1 MAQNLTQTQALKQT
15 QSLTPQQLQVVR
27 MLEMPVSE
35 LEECIHTELLDN
47 AALVTKDDDFDSNN
61 DTEDDGGDD
70 LSMDSDPSAI
80 RDSSLDDYSSED
92 DTPDWLLER
101 SSNQSARQEQEIPF
115 SESSTFYEELDK
127 QIGEHDLTEH
137 QQELVRYLI
146 GSLDDD
152 GLLRKNLSSIEDE
165 LMIYHN
171 VMVKDGELEQ
181 ALKTLQSFDPAGI
194 GARNLQECL
203 LIQLKRRKYT
213 KYTMLEEEVINNYFD
228 DFTHKRWE
236 RIQQRL
242 GLSDTDFNHVIF
254 TLTHLNPRP
263 GSSLGEITGKNF
275 QQIVPD
281 FIVDTDDDGHISI
294 SLNNGNIPELHI
306 SRSFRDSLEELTK
319 RKDKISRSAR
329 DGLLYTKQKID
340 AAQGFINAV
349 KQRQMTL
356 YSTMK
361 AIVDLQRPFFQEG
374 DESLLK
380 PMILKDVADKT
391 GLDISTI
398 SRVSNSKYVQTNYGL
413 YPLKYFFSDGYTTE
427 SGEELS
433 TREIRRI
440 LKECIENENKRQPL
454 TDDALAG
461 ILKEKGYPIAR
472 RTVAKY
478 REQLG
483 LPVAR
488 MRKLG

>member
-47 AALVTKDDDFDSNN
+47 AALVTKDDDLDSDNN
-61 DTEDDGGDD
+61 MEENGGDD
-70 LSMDSDPSAI
+70 LSMDSDPASV

-115 SESSTFYEELDK
+115 SENNTFYEELDK
-127 QIGEHDLTEH
+127 QIGEHELTEH
-137 QQELVRYLI
+137 QQELVKYLI

-152 GLLRKNLSSIEDE
+152 GLLRKDLSSIEDE

-181 ALKTLQSFDPAGI
+181 ALKVLQSFDPAGI

-203 LIQLKRRKYT
+203 LIQLKRRKDSRFRT
-213 KYTMLEEEVINNYFD
+213 LEIEVINNYFD
-228 DFTHKRWE
+228 EFTHKHWE
-236 RIQQRL
+236 RIQQKL
-242 GLSDTDFNHVIF
+242 GLSDDDFKQVIF
-254 TLTHLNPRP
+254 DLTHLNPRP

-275 QQIVPD
+275 QQILPD

-306 SRSFRDSLEELTK
+306 SRSFRDSLEDLTK
-319 RKDKISRSAR
+319 RKDKMSKSAR
-329 DGLLYTKQKID
+329 EGLLYTKQKID

-361 AIVDLQRPFFQEG
+361 AIVNLQRPFFLEG

-398 SRVSNSKYVQTNYGL
+398 SRVSNSKYVQTNYGI
-413 YPLKYFFSDGYTTE
+413 YPLKFFFSDGYTTQD
-427 SGEELS
+427 GEELS

-440 LKECIENENKRQPL
+440 LKECIDKEDKKRPM
-454 TDDALAG
+454 TDEALAG
-461 ILKEKGYPIAR
+461 ILKDKGYPIAR

-488 MRKLG
+488 MRKQG

>member
-47 AALVTKDDDFDSNN
+47 AALVTKDDDLDSNT
-61 DTEDDGGDD
+61 DSESESGDD
-70 LSMDSDPSAI
+70 LSMDSDPSTI

-101 SSNQSARQEQEIPF
+101 TSNQSMQQEQEIPF
-115 SESSTFYEELDK
+115 SENNTFYEELDK

-137 QQELVRYLI
+137 QQELVKYLI

-152 GLLRKNLSSIEDE
+152 GLLRMDLSSIEDE

-171 VMVKDGELEQ
+171 VMVNDGELES
-181 ALKTLQSFDPAGI
+181 ALKVLQSFDPAGI

-203 LIQLKRRKYT
+203 LIQLGRRKDSRFRQ
-213 KYTMLEEEVINNYFD
+213 LEIEIVKNYFEE
-228 DFTHKRWE
+228 FTHKHWDK
-236 RIQQRL
+236 IQQRL
-242 GLSDTDFNHVIF
+242 ELSDDDFKQVIF
-254 TLTHLNPRP
+254 DLTHLNPRP

-275 QQIVPD
+275 QQILPD
-281 FIVDTDDDGHISI
+281 FIVDTDDDGNISI
-294 SLNNGNIPELHI
+294 SLNNGNIPELHV
-306 SRSFRDSLEELTK
+306 SRSFRDSLEDLTR
-319 RKDKISRSAR
+319 RKDKISKSAR
-329 DGLLYTKQKID
+329 EGLLYTKQKID

-380 PMILKDVADKT
+380 PMILKDVADRT

-398 SRVSNSKYVQTNYGL
+398 SRVSNSKYVQTNYGI
-413 YPLKYFFSDGYTTE
+413 YPLKFFFSDGYTTE
-427 SGEELS
+427 NGEELS

-440 LKECIENENKRQPL
+440 LKECIDKEDKRKPM
-454 TDDALAG
+454 TDEALAN

-488 MRKLG
+488 MRKQG

>member
-47 AALVTKDDDFDSNN
+47 AALVTKDDDLDSNN
-61 DTEDDGGDD
+61 DAEENSGDD
-70 LSMDSDPSAI
+70 LSMDSDPSAV

-101 SSNQSARQEQEIPF
+101 SSNQNARQEQEIPF
-115 SESSTFYEELDK
+115 SENNTFYEELDK

-137 QQELVRYLI
+137 QQELVKYLI

-152 GLLRKNLSSIEDE
+152 GLLRKDLTSIEDE

-181 ALKTLQSFDPAGI
+181 ALKVLQSFDPAGI
-194 GARNLQECL
+194 GARTLQECL
-203 LIQLKRRKYT
+203 LIQLDRRKETRYRT
-213 KYTMLEEEVINNYFD
+213 LEIEIIKNYFE
-228 DFTHKRWE
+228 DFTHKHWE

-242 GLSDTDFNHVIF
+242 ELSDEDFKQVIF
-254 TLTHLNPRP
+254 DLTHLNPRP

-275 QQIVPD
+275 QQILPD
-281 FIVDTDDDGHISI
+281 FIVDTDDDGNISI

-306 SRSFRDSLEELTK
+306 SRSFRDSLEDLAR
-319 RKDKISRSAR
+319 RKDKISKSAR
-329 DGLLYTKQKID
+329 EGLLYTKQKID

-361 AIVDLQRPFFQEG
+361 AIVSLQRPFFLEG

-380 PMILKDVADKT
+380 PMILKDVADRT
-391 GLDISTI
+391 GLDVSTI
-398 SRVSNSKYVQTNYGL
+398 SRVSNSKYVQTNYGI
-413 YPLKYFFSDGYTTE
+413 YPLKFFFSDGYTTE
-427 SGEELS
+427 NGEELS

-440 LKECIENENKRQPL
+440 LKECIDKEDKKRPM
-454 TDDALAG
+454 TDEALAN
-461 ILKEKGYPIAR
+461 ILKDKGYPIAR

-483 LPVAR
+483 VPVAR
-488 MRKLG
+488 MRKQG

>member
-1 MAQNLTQTQALKQT
+1 MAQNLTQTQTLKQT

-35 LEECIHTELLDN
+35 LEECIHTELLEN
-47 AALVTKDDDFDSNN
+47 AALVTKDDDLDSDN
-61 DTEDDGGDD
+61 EGDGGDD
-70 LSMDSDPSAI
+70 LSMDSNPAEEHDT
-80 RDSSLDDYSSED
+80 SLDDYSSED

-101 SSNQSARQEQEIPF
+101 SSNQSAQQEQEIPF
-115 SESSTFYEELDK
+115 SESNTFYEELDR
-127 QIGEHDLTEH
+127 QIGEHELTEH
-137 QQELVRYLI
+137 QQELVKYLI

-152 GLLRKNLSSIEDE
+152 GLLRKDLSSIEDE

-181 ALKTLQSFDPAGI
+181 ALKVLQSFDPAGI
-194 GARNLQECL
+194 GARDLQECL
-203 LIQLKRRKYT
+203 LLQLGRRKDSRFRQ
-213 KYTMLEEEVINNYFD
+213 LETEVIKNYFEE
-228 DFTHKRWE
+228 FTHKHWDK
-236 RIQQRL
+236 IQQRMN
-242 GLSDTDFNHVIF
+242 LSDEDFKQVLF
-254 TLTHLNPRP
+254 DLTHLNPRP

-275 QQIVPD
+275 QQILPD
-281 FIVDTDDDGHISI
+281 FIVDTDDDGNISI
-294 SLNNGNIPELHI
+294 SLNNGNIPELYI
-306 SRSFRDSLEELTK
+306 SRSFRDSLEDLSK
-319 RKDKISRSAR
+319 RKDKISKAAR
-329 DGLLYTKQKID
+329 ESLLYTKQKID

-361 AIVDLQRPFFQEG
+361 AIVDLQRPFFLDG

-380 PMILKDVADKT
+380 PMILKDVADRT
-391 GLDISTI
+391 RLDISTI
-398 SRVSNSKYVQTNYGL
+398 SRVSNSKYVQTNYGI
-413 YPLKYFFSDGYTTE
+413 YPLKFFFSDGYTTE

-440 LKECIENENKRQPL
+440 LKECIDKEDKSKPM
-454 TDDALAG
+454 TDEALAN

-483 LPVAR
+483 VPVAR
-488 MRKLG
+488 MRKQG

>member
-47 AALVTKDDDFDSNN
+47 AALVTKDDDLDANN
-61 DTEDDGGDD
+61 DAEADGGDD
-70 LSMDSDPSAI
+70 LSMDSNPADV
-80 RDSSLDDYSSED
+80 RDSSLDDYGSED

-101 SSNQSARQEQEIPF
+101 SSNQSAQQEQEIPF
-115 SESSTFYEELDK
+115 NDNNTFYEELDR
-127 QIGEHDLTEH
+127 QIGEHDLTPH
-137 QQELVRYLI
+137 QQELVKYLV

-152 GLLRKNLSSIEDE
+152 GLLRKDLSSIEDE

-171 VMVKDGELEQ
+171 IMVKDGELEH
-181 ALKTLQSFDPAGI
+181 ALAVLQSFDPPGI
-194 GARNLQECL
+194 GARDLRECL
-203 LIQLKRRKYT
+203 LIQLNRRKET
-213 KYTMLEEEVINNYFD
+213 RFRQLEIQVITNYFD
-228 DFTHKRWE
+228 DFTHKRWDK
-236 RIQQRL
+236 IQQRME
-242 GLSDTDFNHVIF
+242 LSDEDFKQVIF
-254 TLTHLNPRP
+254 DLTHLNPRP

-275 QQIVPD
+275 QQILPD
-281 FIVDTDDDGHISI
+281 FIVDTDDDGNISI
-294 SLNNGNIPELHI
+294 SLNNGNIPELHV
-306 SRSFRDSLEELTK
+306 SRSFRESLDDLVR
-319 RKDKISRSAR
+319 RKDKISKSAR
-329 DGLLYTKQKID
+329 EGLLYTKQKID
-340 AAQGFINAV
+340 AAQGFIDAV
-349 KQRQMTL
+349 KQRQATL

-361 AIVDLQRPFFQEG
+361 AIVDLQRPFFLDG

-380 PMILKDVADKT
+380 PMILKDVADRT

-398 SRVSNSKYVQTNYGL
+398 SRVSNSKYVQTNYGI
-413 YPLKYFFSDGYTTE
+413 YPLKFFFSDGYTTE
-427 SGEELS
+427 GGEELS

-440 LKECIENENKRQPL
+440 LKECIDKEDKKRPM
-454 TDDALAG
+454 TDEALANV
-461 ILKEKGYPIAR
+461 LKEKGYPIAR

-488 MRKLG
+488 MRKEG

>member
-47 AALVTKDDDFDSNN
+47 AALVTKDDDLDSNN
-61 DTEDDGGDD
+61 DAEENSGDD
-70 LSMDSDPSAI
+70 LSMDSDPSAV

-101 SSNQSARQEQEIPF
+101 SSNQNARQEQEIPF
-115 SESSTFYEELDK
+115 SENNTFYEELDK

-137 QQELVRYLI
+137 QQELVKYLI

-152 GLLRKNLSSIEDE
+152 GLLRKDLTSIEDE

-181 ALKTLQSFDPAGI
+181 ALKVLQSFDPAGI
-194 GARNLQECL
+194 GARTLQECL
-203 LIQLKRRKYT
+203 LIQLDRRKETRYRT
-213 KYTMLEEEVINNYFD
+213 LEIEIIKNYFE
-228 DFTHKRWE
+228 DFTHKHWE
-236 RIQQRL
+236 RVQQRL
-242 GLSDTDFNHVIF
+242 ELSDEDFKQVIF
-254 TLTHLNPRP
+254 DLTHLNPRP

-275 QQIVPD
+275 QQILPD
-281 FIVDTDDDGHISI
+281 FIVDTDDDGNISI

-306 SRSFRDSLEELTK
+306 SRSFRDSLEDLAR
-319 RKDKISRSAR
+319 RKDKISKSAR
-329 DGLLYTKQKID
+329 EGLLYTKQKID

-361 AIVDLQRPFFQEG
+361 AIVSLQRPFFLEG

-380 PMILKDVADKT
+380 PMILKDVADRT
-391 GLDISTI
+391 GLDVSTI
-398 SRVSNSKYVQTNYGL
+398 SRVSNSKYVQTNYGI
-413 YPLKYFFSDGYTTE
+413 YPLKFFFSDGYTTE
-427 SGEELS
+427 NGEELS

-440 LKECIENENKRQPL
+440 LKECIDKEDKKRPM
-454 TDDALAG
+454 TDEALAN
-461 ILKEKGYPIAR
+461 ILKDKGYPIAR

-483 LPVAR
+483 VPVAR
-488 MRKLG
+488 MRKQG

>member
-213 KYTMLEEEVINNYFD
+213 KYTMLEEGVINNYFD

-242 GLSDTDFNHVIF
+242 GLSDADFNHVIF

>member
-152 GLLRKNLSSIEDE
+152 GLLRKSLSSIEDE

-213 KYTMLEEEVINNYFD
+213 KYTMLEEGVINNYFD

-242 GLSDTDFNHVIF
+242 GLSDADFDHVIF

>member
-47 AALVTKDDDFDSNN
+47 AALVTKDDDLDANN
-61 DTEDDGGDD
+61 DEEENGGDD
-70 LSMDSDPSAI
+70 LSMDSDPSEI
-80 RDSSLDDYSSED
+80 RDSSLDDYGSED

-101 SSNQSARQEQEIPF
+101 TSNQSAQQEQEIPF
-115 SESSTFYEELDK
+115 SENNTFYEELDQ
-127 QIGEHDLTEH
+127 QIGEHNLTEH
-137 QQELVRYLI
+137 QQELVKYLI

-152 GLLRKNLSSIEDE
+152 GLLRKDLSAIEDE
-165 LMIYHN
+165 LTIYHN
-171 VMVKDGELEQ
+171 VIVKEGELEQ
-181 ALKTLQSFDPAGI
+181 ALKVLQSFDPPGI
-194 GARNLQECL
+194 GAHDLQECL
-203 LIQLKRRKYT
+203 LIQLNRRKDT
-213 KYTMLEEEVINNYFD
+213 RFRKLEIEVIKNYFD
-228 DFTHKRWE
+228 DFTHKRWVK
-236 RIQQRL
+236 IQQRME
-242 GLSDTDFNHVIF
+242 LSDEDFKQVIF
-254 TLTHLNPRP
+254 DLTHLNPRP
-263 GSSLGEITGKNF
+263 GSSLGEVTGKNF
-275 QQIVPD
+275 QQILPD
-281 FIVDTDDDGHISI
+281 FIVDTDDNGNISI

-306 SRSFRDSLEELTK
+306 SRSFKESLDDLTR
-319 RKDKISRSAR
+319 RKDKISKSAR
-329 DGLLYTKQKID
+329 ESLLYTKQKVD

-361 AIVDLQRPFFQEG
+361 AIVNLQRPFFIEG

-398 SRVSNSKYVQTNYGL
+398 SRVSNSKYVQTNYGI
-413 YPLKYFFSDGYTTE
+413 YPLKFFFSDGYTTE
-427 SGEELS
+427 NGEELS

-440 LKECIENENKRQPL
+440 LKECIDNEDKKKPM
-454 TDDALAG
+454 TDEALAS

-483 LPVAR
+483 VPVAR
-488 MRKLG
+488 MRKQG

>member
-47 AALVTKDDDFDSNN
+47 AALVTKDDDLDSNT
-61 DTEDDGGDD
+61 DSELESGDD
-70 LSMDSDPSAI
+70 LSMDSDPSTI

-101 SSNQSARQEQEIPF
+101 TFNQSMQQEQEIPF
-115 SESSTFYEELDK
+115 SENNTFYEELDK

-137 QQELVRYLI
+137 QQELVKYLI

-152 GLLRKNLSSIEDE
+152 GLLRKDLSSIEDE

-171 VMVKDGELEQ
+171 VMVNDGELES
-181 ALKTLQSFDPAGI
+181 ALKVLQSFDPAGI

-203 LIQLKRRKYT
+203 LIQLGRRKDSRFRQ
-213 KYTMLEEEVINNYFD
+213 LEIEIVKNYFEE
-228 DFTHKRWE
+228 FTHKHWDK
-236 RIQQRL
+236 IQQRL
-242 GLSDTDFNHVIF
+242 ELSDDDFKQVIF
-254 TLTHLNPRP
+254 DLTHLNPRP

-275 QQIVPD
+275 QQILPD
-281 FIVDTDDDGHISI
+281 FIVDTDDDGNISI
-294 SLNNGNIPELHI
+294 SLNNGNIPELHV
-306 SRSFRDSLEELTK
+306 SRSFRDSLEDLTR
-319 RKDKISRSAR
+319 RKDKISKSAR
-329 DGLLYTKQKID
+329 EGLLYTKQKID

-380 PMILKDVADKT
+380 PMILKDVADRT

-398 SRVSNSKYVQTNYGL
+398 SRVSNSKYVQTNYGI
-413 YPLKYFFSDGYTTE
+413 YPLKFFFSDGYTTE
-427 SGEELS
+427 NGEELS

-440 LKECIENENKRQPL
+440 LKECIDKEDKKKPM
-454 TDDALAG
+454 TDEALAN

-488 MRKLG
+488 MRKQG

>member
-47 AALVTKDDDFDSNN
+47 AALVTKDDDLDSDNN
-61 DTEDDGGDD
+61 MEENGGDD
-70 LSMDSDPSAI
+70 LSMDSDPASV

-115 SESSTFYEELDK
+115 SENNTFYEELDK
-127 QIGEHDLTEH
+127 QIGEHELTEH
-137 QQELVRYLI
+137 QQELVKYLI

-152 GLLRKNLSSIEDE
+152 GLLRKDLSSIEDE

-181 ALKTLQSFDPAGI
+181 ALKVLQSFDPAGI

-203 LIQLKRRKYT
+203 LIQLKRRKDSRFRT
-213 KYTMLEEEVINNYFD
+213 LEIEVIKNYFD
-228 DFTHKRWE
+228 EFTHKHWE
-236 RIQQRL
+236 RIQQKL
-242 GLSDTDFNHVIF
+242 GLSDDDFKQVIF
-254 TLTHLNPRP
+254 DLTHLNPRP

-275 QQIVPD
+275 QQILPD

-306 SRSFRDSLEELTK
+306 SRSFRDSLEDLTK
-319 RKDKISRSAR
+319 RKDKMSKSAR
-329 DGLLYTKQKID
+329 EGLLYTKQKID

-361 AIVDLQRPFFQEG
+361 AIVNLQRPFFLEG

-398 SRVSNSKYVQTNYGL
+398 SRVSNSKYVQTNYGI
-413 YPLKYFFSDGYTTE
+413 YPLKFFFSDGYTTQD
-427 SGEELS
+427 GEELS

-440 LKECIENENKRQPL
+440 LKECIDKEDKKRPM
-454 TDDALAG
+454 TDEALAG
-461 ILKEKGYPIAR
+461 ILKDKGYPIAR

-488 MRKLG
+488 MRKQG

>member
-47 AALVTKDDDFDSNN
+47 AALVTKDDDLDSNT
-61 DTEDDGGDD
+61 DSESESGDD
-70 LSMDSDPSAI
+70 LSMDSDPSTI

-101 SSNQSARQEQEIPF
+101 TSNQSMQQEQEIPF
-115 SESSTFYEELDK
+115 SENNTFYEELDK

-137 QQELVRYLI
+137 QQELVKYLI

-152 GLLRKNLSSIEDE
+152 GLLRKDLSSIEDE

-171 VMVKDGELEQ
+171 VMVNDGELES
-181 ALKTLQSFDPAGI
+181 ALKVLQSFDPAGI

-203 LIQLKRRKYT
+203 LIQLGRRKDSRFRQ
-213 KYTMLEEEVINNYFD
+213 LEIEIVKNYFEE
-228 DFTHKRWE
+228 FTHKHWDK
-236 RIQQRL
+236 IQQRL
-242 GLSDTDFNHVIF
+242 ELSDDDFKQVIF
-254 TLTHLNPRP
+254 DLTHLNPRP

-275 QQIVPD
+275 QQILPD
-281 FIVDTDDDGHISI
+281 FIVDTDDDGNISI
-294 SLNNGNIPELHI
+294 SLNNGNIPELHV
-306 SRSFRDSLEELTK
+306 SRSFRDSLEDLTR
-319 RKDKISRSAR
+319 RKDKISKSAR
-329 DGLLYTKQKID
+329 EGLLYTKQKID

-380 PMILKDVADKT
+380 PMILKDVADRT

-398 SRVSNSKYVQTNYGL
+398 SRVSNSKYVQTNYGI
-413 YPLKYFFSDGYTTE
+413 YPLKFFFSDGYTTE
-427 SGEELS
+427 NGEELS

-440 LKECIENENKRQPL
+440 LKECIDKEDKKKPM
-454 TDDALAG
+454 TDEALAN

-488 MRKLG
+488 MRKQG

>member
-47 AALVTKDDDFDSNN
+47 AALVTKDDDLDSNN
-61 DTEDDGGDD
+61 DSEENGGDD
-70 LSMDSDPSAI
+70 LSMDSDGSTV
-80 RDSSLDDYSSED
+80 RDSSLDDYNSED

-101 SSNQSARQEQEIPF
+101 SSSQSARQEQEIPF
-115 SESSTFYEELDK
+115 SENNTFYEELDR
-127 QIGEHDLTEH
+127 QIGEHELTEH
-137 QQELVRYLI
+137 QRELVKYLI

-152 GLLRKNLSSIEDE
+152 GLLRKDLSSIEDE

-181 ALKTLQSFDPAGI
+181 ALKVLQSFDPAGI
-194 GARNLQECL
+194 GARDLQECL
-203 LIQLKRRKYT
+203 LIQLDRRKDSRFR
-213 KYTMLEEEVINNYFD
+213 KLEIEVIKNYFD

-242 GLSDTDFNHVIF
+242 GLSDEDFKQVIF
-254 TLTHLNPRP
+254 DLTHLNPRP

-275 QQIVPD
+275 QQILPD
-281 FIVDTDDDGHISI
+281 FIVDTDDNGNISI

-306 SRSFRDSLEELTK
+306 SRSFRDSLEDLTR
-319 RKDKISRSAR
+319 RKDKISKSAR
-329 DGLLYTKQKID
+329 EGMLYTKQKID

-361 AIVDLQRPFFQEG
+361 AIVNLQRPFFLEG

-391 GLDISTI
+391 GLDVSTI
-398 SRVSNSKYVQTNYGL
+398 SRVSNSKYVQTNYGI
-413 YPLKYFFSDGYTTE
+413 YPLKFFFSDGYTTE
-427 SGEELS
+427 NGEELS

-440 LKECIENENKRQPL
+440 LKECIDKEDKKRPM
-454 TDDALAG
+454 TDEALAG
-461 ILKEKGYPIAR
+461 ILKDKGYPIAR

-483 LPVAR
+483 VPVAR
-488 MRKLG
+488 MRKQG

>member
-47 AALVTKDDDFDSNN
+47 AALVTKDDDLDSNT
-61 DTEDDGGDD
+61 DSESESGDD
-70 LSMDSDPSAI
+70 LSMDSDPSTI

-101 SSNQSARQEQEIPF
+101 TSNQSMQQEQEIPF
-115 SESSTFYEELDK
+115 SENNTFYEELDK

-137 QQELVRYLI
+137 QQELVKYLI

-152 GLLRKNLSSIEDE
+152 GLLRKDLSSIEDE

-171 VMVKDGELEQ
+171 VMVNDGELES
-181 ALKTLQSFDPAGI
+181 ALKVLQSFDPAGI

-203 LIQLKRRKYT
+203 LIQLGRRKDSRFRQ
-213 KYTMLEEEVINNYFD
+213 LEIEIVKNYFEE
-228 DFTHKRWE
+228 FTHKHWDK
-236 RIQQRL
+236 IQQRL
-242 GLSDTDFNHVIF
+242 ELSDDDFKQVIF
-254 TLTHLNPRP
+254 DLTHLNPRP

-275 QQIVPD
+275 QQILPD
-281 FIVDTDDDGHISI
+281 FIVDTDDDGNISI
-294 SLNNGNIPELHI
+294 SLNNGNIPELHV
-306 SRSFRDSLEELTK
+306 SRSFRDSLEDLTR
-319 RKDKISRSAR
+319 RKDKISKSAR
-329 DGLLYTKQKID
+329 EGLLYTKQKID

-380 PMILKDVADKT
+380 PMILKDVADRT

-398 SRVSNSKYVQTNYGL
+398 SRVSNSKYVQTNYGI
-413 YPLKYFFSDGYTTE
+413 YPLKFFFSDGYTTE
-427 SGEELS
+427 NGEELS

-440 LKECIENENKRQPL
+440 LKECIDKEDKRKPM
-454 TDDALAG
+454 TDEALAN

-488 MRKLG
+488 MRKQG

>member
-1 MAQNLTQTQALKQT
+1 
-15 QSLTPQQLQVVR
+15 

-47 AALVTKDDDFDSNN
+47 AALVTKDDDLDANN
-61 DTEDDGGDD
+61 DSGEADGGDD
-70 LSMDSDPSAI
+70 LSMDSNPADV
-80 RDSSLDDYSSED
+80 RDASLDDYGSED

-101 SSNQSARQEQEIPF
+101 SSNQSAQQEQEIPF
-115 SESSTFYEELDK
+115 SENNTFYEELDK
-127 QIGEHDLTEH
+127 QIGEHELTDH
-137 QQELVRYLI
+137 QQELIRYLI

-152 GLLRKNLSSIEDE
+152 GLLRKDLPTIEDE

-171 VMVKDGELEQ
+171 IMVKEGELEQ

-194 GARNLQECL
+194 GARDLRECL
-203 LIQLKRRKYT
+203 LLQLSRRKASRFRQ
-213 KYTMLEEEVINNYFD
+213 LEIEVITHYFE
-228 DFTHKRWE
+228 DFTYKHWDKL
-236 RIQQRL
+236 QQRME
-242 GLSDTDFNHVIF
+242 LSDEDFKQVIF
-254 TLTHLNPRP
+254 DLTHLNPRP
-263 GSSLGEITGKNF
+263 GSSLGEVTGKNF
-275 QQIVPD
+275 QQILPD

-294 SLNNGNIPELHI
+294 SLNNGNIPELHV
-306 SRSFRDSLEELTK
+306 SRSFRDSLDDLTR
-319 RKDKISRSAR
+319 RKDKISKAAR
-329 DGLLYTKQKID
+329 ESLLYTKQKID

-349 KQRQMTL
+349 KQRQLTL

-361 AIVDLQRPFFQEG
+361 AIVDVQRSFFLEG

-380 PMILKDVADKT
+380 PMILKDIADRT

-398 SRVSNSKYVQTNYGL
+398 SRVSNSKYVQTNYGI
-413 YPLKYFFSDGYTTE
+413 YPLKFFFSDGFTTE

-440 LKECIENENKRQPL
+440 LKECIDKEDKKKPM
-454 TDDALAG
+454 TDEALAA
-461 ILKEKGYPIAR
+461 ILNDKGYPIAR

-488 MRKLG
+488 MRKQG

>member
-47 AALVTKDDDFDSNN
+47 AALVTKDDDLDANN
-61 DTEDDGGDD
+61 DAEADGGDD
-70 LSMDSDPSAI
+70 LSMDSNPADV
-80 RDSSLDDYSSED
+80 RDSSLDDYGSED

-101 SSNQSARQEQEIPF
+101 SFNQSERQEQEIPF
-115 SESSTFYEELDK
+115 NENNTFYEELDR
-127 QIGEHDLTEH
+127 QIGEHDLTPH
-137 QQELVRYLI
+137 QQELVKYLV

-152 GLLRKNLSSIEDE
+152 GLLRKDLSSIEDE

-171 VMVKDGELEQ
+171 VMVKEGELEQ
-181 ALKTLQSFDPAGI
+181 ALKVLQSFDPAGI
-194 GARNLQECL
+194 GARDLQECL
-203 LIQLKRRKYT
+203 LIQLTRRKET
-213 KYTMLEEEVINNYFD
+213 RFRELEIQVIKNYFD
-228 DFTHKRWE
+228 DFTHKRWDK
-236 RIQQRL
+236 IQQRME
-242 GLSDTDFNHVIF
+242 LSDDDFKQVIF
-254 TLTHLNPRP
+254 DLTHLNPRP

-275 QQIVPD
+275 QQILPD
-281 FIVDTDDDGHISI
+281 FIVDTDDEGNISI
-294 SLNNGNIPELHI
+294 SLNNGNIPKLHV
-306 SRSFRDSLEELTK
+306 SRSFRESLDDLVR
-319 RKDKISRSAR
+319 RKNKISKSAR
-329 DGLLYTKQKID
+329 EGLLYTKQKID
-340 AAQGFINAV
+340 AAQGFIDAV
-349 KQRQMTL
+349 KQRQATL

-361 AIVDLQRPFFQEG
+361 AIVDLQRPFFLEG

-380 PMILKDVADKT
+380 PMILKDVADRT

-398 SRVSNSKYVQTNYGL
+398 SRVSNSKYVQTNYGI
-413 YPLKYFFSDGYTTE
+413 YPLKFFFSDGYTTE
-427 SGEELS
+427 GGEELS

-440 LKECIENENKRQPL
+440 LKECIDKEDKKKPM
-454 TDDALAG
+454 TDEALAN

-488 MRKLG
+488 MRKEG